1 MMAATGGGLP
11 TRRSTLVALVLAA
24 AVLGAGVGSARADS
38 AVKIGALKL
47 SSSAPLFIGVD
58 KGFFKEYGIE
68 PELVFFQAAA
78 PIATA
83 LATGQIEVGAT
94 GITAAL
100 YNIVLGGEQI
110 WLVADKGRE
119 WPGYPLTGIVVQKE
133 LYDGGLRQIA
143 DLRGKRVG
151 ITTLGSTFHYSLGN
165 ILEKSGLKLEDVR
178 VVPLQTMPAA
188 IEALKAKQVDAI
200 LLPQPFPGTAEA
212 QGFGKILFWAGDLH
226 PWQTVAVFYSRKFA
240 ADRKR
245 AVAFMKGYVKA
256 ARYYYDAVLVQKD
269 GRSAPGPHY
278 DEVVAITAKYT
289 GARPEAIRL
298 GFPFQDRNA
307 RLLVTDIERQMAWW
321 TEKGFMKRTI
331 PLKGIVDTSF
341 VEEAAKAV
349 SEK

>member
-1 MMAATGGGLP
+1 M
-11 TRRSTLVALVLAA
+11 RRIIVLAL
-24 AVLGAGVGSARADS
+24 AVGVAGLGAGVSSAPADS
-38 AVKIGALKL
+38 LVKIGALKL

-58 KGFFKEYGIE
+58 KGFFKEYGID

-83 LATGQIEVGAT
+83 LATGQIDVGAT

-100 YNIVLGGEQI
+100 YNIVLGGEQL

-143 DLRGKRVG
+143 DLKGKRIG

-165 ILEKSGLKLEDVR
+165 ILEKSGLGLEDVR

-188 IEALKAKQVDAI
+188 IEALKGKQVDAI

-212 QGFGKILFWAGDLH
+212 QGVGKILFWAGDLH

-240 ADRKR
+240 ADRQR

-256 ARYYYDAVLVQKD
+256 SRYYYDAVLVQKD
-269 GRSAPGPHY
+269 GRSAPGSHY
-278 DEVVAITAKYT
+278 DEVVGITAKYT
-289 GARPEAIRL
+289 GARPEVIRL

-321 TEKGFMKRTI
+321 TEKGFMKRTV

-349 SEK
+349 PEK

>member
-1 MMAATGGGLP
+1 MSFARRLVRALSVGLLAIGLISSSAHAASP
-11 TRRSTLVALVLAA
+11 
-24 AVLGAGVGSARADS
+24 
-38 AVKIGALKL
+38 VKIGALKL
-47 SSSAPLFIGVD
+47 TSSAPLFIGAD
-58 KGFFKEYGIE
+58 KGFFKEFGIE
-68 PELVFFQAAA
+68 PQLVFFQAAA

-83 LATGQIEVGAT
+83 LATGQIDVGAT

-133 LYDGGLRQIA
+133 LYDGGLRSIA
-143 DLRGKRVG
+143 DLKGKRIG

-165 ILEKSGLKLEDVR
+165 ILEKSGLKLADVR

-188 IEALKAKQVDAI
+188 IEALKGKQVDAI

-212 QGFGKILFWAGDLH
+212 QGFGKVLFWVGDLH
-226 PWQTVAVFYSRKFA
+226 PWQTVAVFFSKKFA
-240 ADRKR
+240 ADRQR

-256 ARYYYDAVLVQKD
+256 SRYYYDAVLVQKD
-269 GRSAPGPHY
+269 GQPAPGPNY
-278 DEVVAITAKYT
+278 DDVVRITAKYT
-289 GARPEAIRL
+289 EAKPEVIRL
-298 GFPFQDRNA
+298 GFPYQDRNA

-321 TEKGFMKRTI
+321 TENGFMKRTI

-349 SEK
+349 PEK

>member
-1 MMAATGGGLP
+1 M
-11 TRRSTLVALVLAA
+11 RRVAIIALAVGILA
-24 AVLGAGVGSARADS
+24 LGAASARAES

-58 KGFFKEYGIE
+58 KGFFKEFGVD

-83 LATGQIEVGAT
+83 LATGQIDVGAT
-94 GITAAL
+94 GVTAAL

-143 DLRGKRVG
+143 DLKGKRVG
-151 ITTLGSTFHYSLGN
+151 ITTLGSTFHYSLGT

-188 IEALKAKQVDAI
+188 IEALKGKQVDAI

-240 ADRKR
+240 ADRQR

-256 ARYYYDAVLVQKD
+256 SRYYFDAVLVQKD
-269 GRSAPGPHY
+269 GRPAPGANY
-278 DEVVAITAKYT
+278 DEVVRITAKYT
-289 GARPEAIRL
+289 EARPEVIRL

-307 RLLVTDIERQMAWW
+307 RLLVTDIERQMKWW
-321 TEKGFMKRTI
+321 TDNGFMKRTI

-341 VEEAAKAV
+341 VQEAAKAIP
-349 SEK
+349 EK

>member
-1 MMAATGGGLP
+1 MI
-11 TRRSTLVALVLAA
+11 VLVLILGV
-24 AVLGAGVGSARADS
+24 AVLGAGVSSARADS

-58 KGFFKEYGIE
+58 KGFFKEYGID

-100 YNIVLGGEQI
+100 YNIVLGGEQL

-143 DLRGKRVG
+143 DLKGKRIG

-188 IEALKAKQVDAI
+188 LEALKGKQVDAI
-200 LLPQPFPGTAEA
+200 LLPQPFPGTAEG

-226 PWQTVAVFYSRKFA
+226 PWQTVAVFYSKRFA
-240 ADRKR
+240 ADRQR

-256 ARYYYDAVLVQKD
+256 SRYYYDAALEQKD
-269 GRSAPGPHY
+269 GRSTPGSHY
-278 DEVVAITAKYT
+278 DEVVGITAKYT
-289 GARPEAIRL
+289 GARPEVIRL

-321 TEKGFMKRTI
+321 TEKGFMKRTL

-349 SEK
+349 PEK

>member
-1 MMAATGGGLP
+1 MMAVTRGGLL
-11 TRRSTLVALVLAA
+11 TRRGALVALALGV

-133 LYDGGLRQIA
+133 LYEGGLRQIA
-143 DLRGKRVG
+143 DLKGKRVG

-188 IEALKAKQVDAI
+188 IEALKGKQVDAI

-240 ADRKR
+240 ADRQR

-256 ARYYYDAVLVQKD
+256 SRYYFDAVLVQKD
-269 GRSAPGPHY
+269 GRPAPGANY
-278 DEVVAITAKYT
+278 DEVVRITAKYT
-289 GARPEAIRL
+289 EARPEVIRL

-307 RLLVTDIERQMAWW
+307 RLLVTDIERQMKWW
-321 TEKGFMKRTI
+321 TDNGFMKRTVA
-331 PLKGIVDTSF
+331 LKGIVDTSF
-341 VEEAAKAV
+341 VEEAVKAFP
-349 SEK
+349 EK

>member
-1 MMAATGGGLP
+1 M
-11 TRRSTLVALVLAA
+11 RRVAIIALAVGMLA
-24 AVLGAGVGSARADS
+24 LGAGGRSALADS
-38 AVKIGALKL
+38 TVKIGALKL

-58 KGFFKEYGIE
+58 KGLFKEYGIE

-83 LATGQIEVGAT
+83 LATGQIDVGAT

-133 LYDGGLRQIA
+133 LYDAGLRQIA
-143 DLRGKRVG
+143 DLKGKRVG

-165 ILEKSGLKLEDVR
+165 ILEKSGLKLDDVR

-188 IEALKAKQVDAI
+188 IEALKGKQVDAI

-245 AVAFMKGYVKA
+245 AIAFMKGYVKA
-256 ARYYYDAVLVQKD
+256 SRYYYDAVLTQKD
-269 GRSAPGPHY
+269 GRPVPGANY
-278 DEVVAITAKYT
+278 DEVVRIVAKYT
-289 GARPEAIRL
+289 EARPEVIRL

-307 RLLVTDIERQMAWW
+307 RLLVTDIERQMKWW
-321 TEKGFMKRTI
+321 TDNGFMKRTI

-341 VEEAAKAV
+341 VEEAAKAIP
-349 SEK
+349 EK

>member
-1 MMAATGGGLP
+1 MMAVTRGRLR
-11 TRRSTLVALVLAA
+11 TRRGVLASLA
-24 AVLGAGVGSARADS
+24 LGVAVLGAGVGSARADS

-143 DLRGKRVG
+143 DLKGKRVG

-188 IEALKAKQVDAI
+188 IEALKGKQVDAI

-349 SEK
+349 PEK

>member
-1 MMAATGGGLP
+1 MMAVTRGGLR
-11 TRRSTLVALVLAA
+11 TRRGALVALALGV

-133 LYDGGLRQIA
+133 LYEGGLRQIA
-143 DLRGKRVG
+143 DLKGKRVG

-188 IEALKAKQVDAI
+188 IEALKSKQVDAI

-240 ADRKR
+240 ADRQR

-256 ARYYYDAVLVQKD
+256 SRYYFDAVLVQKD
-269 GRSAPGPHY
+269 GRPAPGANY
-278 DEVVAITAKYT
+278 DEVVRITAKYT
-289 GARPEAIRL
+289 EARPEVIRL

-307 RLLVTDIERQMAWW
+307 RLLVTDIERQMKWW
-321 TEKGFMKRTI
+321 TDNGFMKRTVA
-331 PLKGIVDTSF
+331 LKGIVDTSF
-341 VEEAAKAV
+341 VEEAVKAV
-349 SEK
+349 PEK

>member
-1 MMAATGGGLP
+1 M
-11 TRRSTLVALVLAA
+11 RRVAIIALAA
-24 AVLGAGVGSARADS
+24 GILALEADVTSARADS
-38 AVKIGALKL
+38 SVKIGALKL

-133 LYDGGLRQIA
+133 LYDAGLRQIV
-143 DLRGKRVG
+143 DLKGKRVG

-188 IEALKAKQVDAI
+188 IEALKGKQVDAI

-212 QGFGKILFWAGDLH
+212 QSFGKILFWAGDLH
-226 PWQTVAVFYSRKFA
+226 PWQTVAVFYSKKFA
-240 ADRKR
+240 ANRPR
-245 AVAFMKGYVKA
+245 ALAFMKGYVKA
-256 ARYYYDAVLVQKD
+256 ARYYYDAVLVQQD
-269 GRSAPGPHY
+269 GRSVPGPHY
-278 DEVVAITAKYT
+278 EEVVAITAKYT

-321 TEKGFMKRTI
+321 MEKGFMKRTI
-331 PLKGIVDTSF
+331 PLKSIVDTSF
-341 VEEAAKAV
+341 VEEAAKTV
-349 SEK
+349 PEK

>member
-1 MMAATGGGLP
+1 M
-11 TRRSTLVALVLAA
+11 RRVAIIALAVGMLA
-24 AVLGAGVGSARADS
+24 LGAGGRSALADS
-38 AVKIGALKL
+38 TVKIGALKL
-47 SSSAPLFIGVD
+47 SSSAPPFIGVD
-58 KGFFKEYGIE
+58 KGLFKEYGIE

-83 LATGQIEVGAT
+83 LATGQIDVGAT

-133 LYDGGLRQIA
+133 LYDAGLRQIA
-143 DLRGKRVG
+143 DLKGKRVG

-165 ILEKSGLKLEDVR
+165 ILEKSGLKLDDVR

-188 IEALKAKQVDAI
+188 IEALKGKQVDAI

-245 AVAFMKGYVKA
+245 AIAFMKGYVKA
-256 ARYYYDAVLVQKD
+256 SRYYYDAVLTQKD
-269 GRSAPGPHY
+269 GRPVPGANY
-278 DEVVAITAKYT
+278 DEVVRIVAKYT
-289 GARPEAIRL
+289 EARPEVIRL

-307 RLLVTDIERQMAWW
+307 RLLVTDIERQMKWW
-321 TEKGFMKRTI
+321 TDNGFMKRTI

-341 VEEAAKAV
+341 VEEAAKAIP
-349 SEK
+349 EK

>member
-1 MMAATGGGLP
+1 M
-11 TRRSTLVALVLAA
+11 RRVAIIALAVGILA
-24 AVLGAGVGSARADS
+24 LGAGVRSARADS

-83 LATGQIEVGAT
+83 LATGQIDVGAT

-133 LYDGGLRQIA
+133 LYDAGLRQIA
-143 DLRGKRVG
+143 DLKGKRVG

-188 IEALKAKQVDAI
+188 IEALKGKQVDAI

-212 QGFGKILFWAGDLH
+212 QGFGKILFWAGDLY

-256 ARYYYDAVLVQKD
+256 SRYYYDAVLTQRD
-269 GRSAPGPHY
+269 GRPVPGANY
-278 DEVVAITAKYT
+278 DEVVRIVAKYT
-289 GARPEAIRL
+289 EARPEVIRL

-307 RLLVTDIERQMAWW
+307 RLLVTDIERQMKWW
-321 TEKGFMKRTI
+321 TDNGFMKRTI

-341 VEEAAKAV
+341 VEEAAKAIP
-349 SEK
+349 EK

>member
-1 MMAATGGGLP
+1 MMAVTRGGLR
-11 TRRSTLVALVLAA
+11 TRRDALVALALGV

-133 LYDGGLRQIA
+133 LYEGGLRQIA
-143 DLRGKRVG
+143 DLKGKRVG

-188 IEALKAKQVDAI
+188 IEALKGKQVDAI

-240 ADRKR
+240 ADRQR

-256 ARYYYDAVLVQKD
+256 SRYYFDAVLVQKD
-269 GRSAPGPHY
+269 GRPAPGAHY
-278 DEVVAITAKYT
+278 DEVVRITAKYT
-289 GARPEAIRL
+289 EARPEVIRL

-307 RLLVTDIERQMAWW
+307 RLLVTDIERQMKWW
-321 TEKGFMKRTI
+321 TDNGFMKRTVA
-331 PLKGIVDTSF
+331 LKGIVDTSF
-341 VEEAAKAV
+341 VEEAVKAV
-349 SEK
+349 PEK

>member
-1 MMAATGGGLP
+1 MTAARGARSMAWVP
-11 TRRSTLVALVLAA
+11 ALVLAVCVA
-24 AVLGAGVGSARADS
+24 ALFVWAPPAPAQPK
-38 AVKIGALKL
+38 VKIGALRL

-58 KGFFKEYGIE
+58 KGFFLEFGIE

-94 GITAAL
+94 GVTAAL

-133 LYDGGLRQIA
+133 LYDGGLRSIA
-143 DLRGKRVG
+143 ELKGKRIG

-165 ILEKSGLKLEDVR
+165 ILEKSGLTLADVR

-188 IEALKAKQVDAI
+188 IEALKGKQVDAI

-212 QGFGKILFWAGDLH
+212 QGFGKVLFWAGDLH
-226 PWQTVAVFYSRKFA
+226 PWQTVAVFYSKRFA
-240 ADRKR
+240 ADRRR
-245 AVAFMKGYVKA
+245 ALDFMKGYVKA
-256 ARYYYDAVLVQKD
+256 SRYYFDAVLGQKD
-269 GRSAPGPHY
+269 GRPAPGANY
-278 DEVVAITAKYT
+278 DEVVRVTAKYT
-289 GARPEAIRL
+289 EARPEAIRL

-307 RLLVTDIERQMAWW
+307 RLLVTDIERQMRWW
-321 TEKGFMKRTI
+321 TENGFMKRTI
-331 PLKGIVDTSF
+331 PIKGIVDTSF
-341 VEEAAKAV
+341 VEEAVKAV
-349 SEK
+349 PEK